1 MHDELAMNKAINK
14 NINFDKSYKIYLSI
28 YPNGVDQ
35 KLFEKIFLKPTGF
48 LIDEKGDYKNITQL
62 VKIITDLFEKENEKS
77 LRPNIMMIDYVE
89 SQMLSHANG
98 YMWFANSGAWGDINN
113 IYLDTNA
120 ILYVMFKE
128 IVDLI
133 QNDKEL
139 KCQEKYKII
148 INALNKFSESLKE
161 INKIIIKL
169 QSLPQMQL

>member
-1 MHDELAMNKAINK
+1 
-14 NINFDKSYKIYLSI
+14 
-28 YPNGVDQ
+28 
-35 KLFEKIFLKPTGF
+35 
-48 LIDEKGDYKNITQL
+48 
-62 VKIITDLFEKENEKS
+62 
-77 LRPNIMMIDYVE
+77 
-89 SQMLSHANG
+89 
-98 YMWFANSGAWGDINN
+98 
-113 IYLDTNA
+113 
-120 ILYVMFKE
+120 MFKE

>member
-1 MHDELAMNKAINK
+1 
-14 NINFDKSYKIYLSI
+14 
-28 YPNGVDQ
+28 
-35 KLFEKIFLKPTGF
+35 
-48 LIDEKGDYKNITQL
+48 
-62 VKIITDLFEKENEKS
+62 
-77 LRPNIMMIDYVE
+77 MMINYVE